1 MLWLFA
7 SRVLLIALPFLV
19 YFVWREVARRHGRE
33 MGATPWTW
41 LGAAGLLL
49 LGLSLMATVFFRED
63 TRGKTYVPA
72 QAEPGGRVRPSEF
85 GPGGQPPPNASA
97 PNTAP

>member
-1 MLWLFA
+1 MLLLLA
-7 SRVLLIALPFLV
+7 SRLLLIALPFGV
-19 YFVWREVARRHGRE
+19 YFVWRAVARRHGHE

-41 LGAAGLLL
+41 LGTAGLLL
-49 LGLSLMATVFFRED
+49 FGLSLMATVLFRED

-72 QAEPGGRVRPSEF
+72 QAEPGGHVRP
-85 GPGGQPPPNASA
+85 GGFEAGTMPNPSPTA

>member
-1 MLWLFA
+1 MLALIA
-7 SRVLLIALPFLV
+7 SRLLLIALPFAI
-19 YFVWREVARRHGRE
+19 YFVWREAARRRGRE

-41 LGAAGLLL
+41 LGAAGLVL
-49 LGLSLMATVFFRED
+49 LGLSLMATVLFRED

-72 QAEPGGRVRPSEF
+72 QAEPGGHVRPSEF
-85 GPGGQPPPNASA
+85 GPATQPAPGEAA

>member
-1 MLWLFA
+1 VIWLILTRA
-7 SRVLLIALPFLV
+7 LLFALPFAV
-19 YFVWREVARRHGRE
+19 YFVWRAVARRHGHE

-41 LGAAGLLL
+41 LGAAGVVLLT
-49 LGLSLMATVFFRED
+49 LSLMATVFFREE

-85 GPGGQPPPNASA
+85 RPTVQPEPSSTA

>member
-1 MLWLFA
+1 VLLLIA
-7 SRVLLIALPFLV
+7 SRVLLIALPFGV
-19 YFVWREVARRHGRE
+19 YFLWRAVARRHGHE

-49 LGLSLMATVFFRED
+49 FSLSLMATVLFRED
-63 TRGKTYVPA
+63 TRGRTYIPA

-85 GPGGQPPPNASA
+85 APRTLPNPSPTA